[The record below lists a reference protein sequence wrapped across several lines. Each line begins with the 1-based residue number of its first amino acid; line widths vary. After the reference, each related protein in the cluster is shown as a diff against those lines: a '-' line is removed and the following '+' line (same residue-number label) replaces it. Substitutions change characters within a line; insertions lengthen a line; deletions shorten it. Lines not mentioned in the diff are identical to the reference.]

1 MSGELV
7 PRVVRSTRDGS
18 ARYDSAFRHVLDPV
32 WERLAASATP
42 GFGFSDGECTF
53 GEIGGL
59 ASAVAG
65 ALLDAGVGVGE
76 AVVVCGTPGRHWV
89 AAALGTLAAG
99 GALMPLDPKLTA
111 AELARMVDRA
121 GARVQ
126 LRLPGSPLI
135 PGLEVVDPVPDGGGP
150 LPRFGG
156 PDDVAIILH
165 TSGSSGVPKAVELT
179 HDNLVQSLHSFV
191 DVFRC
196 TGVDRTCI
204 AVPLF
209 HVTGLVDQLLHL
221 AWLGGYSRVLETY
234 STEAM
239 VTSLVEDAV
248 TFMVAVPTVF
258 ALLTRQPP
266 SERLALRLAVYG
278 GSPIGR
284 PTVDGLLALV
294 PGIRP
299 VQGYGMTEMTS
310 LATALPLDVLLEAP
324 MSVGVP
330 SPITELRVVDEAG
343 RDRPV
348 GEIGEIVMRGP
359 HRTRGYRGDPQ
370 ATAAAI
376 DADGWL
382 HSGDLGWLDERGLLF
397 LAGRRGEI
405 INRAGEKISP
415 REVEGVLCDVPG
427 VSEAVVFSMPDELLF
442 EVPAAAVVA
451 GEDLTTAHLYEA
463 LDRSLARFKHPVAVV
478 QLQAI
483 PLGANGK
490 PDLKVLRGL
499 VAEASLEG
507 EPHA

>member
-1 MSGELV
+1 MNVELV
-7 PRVVRSTRDGS
+7 PPVRRSAGDGC

-32 WERLAASATP
+32 WDRLASSEATA
-42 GFGFSDGECTF
+42 FGFSDGECTF
-53 GEIGGL
+53 VEIGRMAAGVADGL
-59 ASAVAG
+59 LGV
-65 ALLDAGVGVGE
+65 GVGVGE
-76 AVVVCGTPGRHWV
+76 PVVVCGRPGRDWV
-89 AAALGTLAAG
+89 AGAFGTLAAG
-99 GALMPLDPKLTA
+99 AALMPLDPKLTP
-111 AELARMVDRA
+111 AELERMVSRT
-121 GARVQ
+121 GARAQ
-126 LRLPGSPLI
+126 LRLPGSPTI
-135 PGLEVVDPVPDGGGP
+135 PGLELVDPAADSSG
-150 LPRFGG
+150 LPRRGEA
-156 PDDVAIILH
+156 DDVAVILH

-191 DVFRC
+191 DVFGC
-196 TGVDRTCI
+196 SAVDRTCI

-221 AWLGGYSRVLETY
+221 AWVGGYSRVLETY

-239 VTSLVEDAV
+239 VTSLVEDEV

-284 PTVDGLLALV
+284 PTVDALVALV

-310 LATALPLDVLLEAP
+310 LATALPLDVLHEAP

-330 SPITELRVVDEAG
+330 SPITDLRVVDEAG
-343 RDRPV
+343 CDRLA

-359 HRTRGYRGDPQ
+359 HRTRGYRGDPE

-376 DADGWL
+376 DAGGWL
-382 HSGDLGWLDERGLLF
+382 HSGDLGWLDDRGLLY

-427 VSEAVVFSMPDELLF
+427 VEEAVVFSMPDEILF
-442 EVPAAAVVA
+442 EVPAAAVVV
-451 GEDLTTAHLYEA
+451 GESLTLARLHEA
-463 LDRSLARFKHPVAVV
+463 LDRGLARFKHPVAI
-478 QLQAI
+478 LRLPAI

-499 VAEASLEG
+499 VAEASREG